1 MLAREHLLS
10 KKHIE
15 DIVLFTKLIA
25 ITGQR
30 YSQFRQMIENCDA
43 QMFVVFPTLVV
54 LYGLE

>member
-30 YSQFRQMIENCDA
+30 YS
-43 QMFVVFPTLVV
+43 
-54 LYGLE
+54 